1 MADALLEIVE
11 KIRKPLLLEIKIGYT
26 NRAAFSGL
34 DRYIQLWV
42 EKGKESG
49 FASSGGVALREL
61 LNTFVAYRSL
71 SRGEREKRIKEALR
85 IVGELEKEA
94 QGEGPQLKDESNIS
108 SQEGWPDWIGEP
120 LQYMKGV
127 GPKRAKALSRLGL
140 ETIGDLIY
148 YFPRRYED
156 RSCLKPINRIQPG
169 KTETIKGKVLASG
182 VKKLRPR
189 LELLRVAVGDG
200 SGIVYAVWF
209 NQSYLRKSF
218 PMGTTLIL
226 SGKVERFR
234 EMQIVNPAY
243 EIFTGDEKDL
253 IHTGRLVPIYSLTE
267 RLTQRNLRSLIK
279 EALDE
284 YAEQLPDILPET
296 MRKLHSLINLPRALV
311 RIHFPESEGDREAA
325 RCRLVFDEFF
335 FLQLGLAL
343 SKEKKIRDRGIK
355 HQVPGK
361 LWERLKDI
369 LPFELTAAQEKVI
382 EEART
387 DMEKETPMNRLLQ
400 GDVGSGKTIV
410 ATFALLTAVEGGFQ
424 AALMVPTEILA
435 EQHFLTLQK
444 WFLPLGVRV
453 TLLIGSISP
462 RMREESL
469 KEIASGQA
477 DIIVGTHAL
486 IQEKIKFSR
495 LSLVIIDEQHR
506 FGVRQ
511 RAILKEK
518 GVETPDALIMTAT
531 PIPRTLA
538 LTVYGDLDIS
548 TLDELPPGRRPV
560 ATYWVKEKNR
570 PGAYKF
576 LEEEIKKGRQAYI
589 VYPLI
594 EESEKLEV
602 KAATEMAEHFQR
614 DVFPHLKVGL
624 LHGRMKSQEKEKVMQ
639 SFKEGKINL
648 LVSTTVIE
656 VGIDIP
662 NASLM
667 VIEEAGRFGLAQLH
681 QMRGRVGRGDCQSY
695 CLMFA
700 GSAGEE
706 GRKRLQ
712 VMTETSDG
720 FQIAEEDLELRGPGE
735 FFGTRQSGMPELRLG
750 NIVADMKLMESARR
764 QAFSLV
770 KEDPYLQ
777 NPEHHLIKE
786 CLQER
791 FKGKIALPDKLIN

>member
-1 MADALLEIVE
+1 M
-11 KIRKPLLLEIKIGYT
+11 
-26 NRAAFSGL
+26 
-34 DRYIQLWV
+34 
-42 EKGKESG
+42 
-49 FASSGGVALREL
+49 
-61 LNTFVAYRSL
+61 
-71 SRGEREKRIKEALR
+71 
-85 IVGELEKEA
+85 
-94 QGEGPQLKDESNIS
+94 
-108 SQEGWPDWIGEP
+108 
-120 LQYMKGV
+120 QYMKGV
-127 GPKRAKALSRLGL
+127 GPKRAQALSRLGL

-148 YFPRRYED
+148 YFPRLYED
-156 RSCLKPINRIQPG
+156 RSCLKPINQIQLG
-169 KTETIKGKVLASG
+169 KTETIKGKVLVSG

-200 SGIVYAVWF
+200 TGIVYAVWF

-218 PMGTTLIL
+218 PVGTSLIL
-226 SGKVERFR
+226 SGKVDKFR
-234 EMQIVNPAY
+234 EIQITNPAY
-243 EIFTGDEKDL
+243 EILTGDEKDL

-267 RLTQRNLRSLIK
+267 RLTQRSLRSLIK
-279 EALDE
+279 ETLDE
-284 YAEQLPDILPET
+284 YAQQLPEILPKN
-296 MRKLHSLINLPRALV
+296 MRNLHSLINLSRALIQ
-311 RIHFPESEGDREAA
+311 IHFPESDRDKEAA

-343 SKEKKIRDRGIK
+343 SKEKKIRDRGIQ
-355 HQVPGK
+355 HQAPGK
-361 LWERLKDI
+361 LWEKLKAL
-369 LPFELTAAQEKVI
+369 LPFALTAAQERVI
-382 EEART
+382 KETRI
-387 DMEKETPMNRLLQ
+387 DMEKEAPMNRLLQ

-410 ATFALLTAVEGGFQ
+410 AIFALLTAVEGGFQ

-444 WFLPLGVRV
+444 WLLPLGIRV
-453 TLLIGSISP
+453 ALLIGSISS
-462 RMREESL
+462 RMRKESL
-469 KEIASGQA
+469 EEIASGQA
-477 DIIVGTHAL
+477 DIVVGTHAL
-486 IQEKIKFSR
+486 IQEKINFSR
-495 LSLVIIDEQHR
+495 LSLAIIDEQHR

-511 RAILKEK
+511 RATLKEK
-518 GVETPDALIMTAT
+518 GIKTPDILIMTAT

-560 ATYWVKEKNR
+560 ATYGVKERDR
-570 PGAYKF
+570 PGVYKF

-602 KAATEMAEHFQR
+602 KAAAKMAEHFQR

-624 LHGRMKSQEKEKVMQ
+624 LHGRMKGEEKEKVMQ
-639 SFKEGKINL
+639 SFKEGKIDL

-656 VGIDIP
+656 VGIDVS

-681 QMRGRVGRGDCQSY
+681 QLRGRVGRGDCQSY

-700 GSAGEE
+700 GSASEE

-735 FFGTRQSGMPELRLG
+735 FFGTRQSGIPELRLG
-750 NIVADMKLMESARR
+750 NIVSDMKLMESARR

-770 KEDPYLQ
+770 KDDPYLQ
-777 NPEHHLIKE
+777 KPKHYLIKE
-786 CLQER
+786 CLRER
-791 FKGKIALPDKLIN
+791 FKGKIALPDKLLN